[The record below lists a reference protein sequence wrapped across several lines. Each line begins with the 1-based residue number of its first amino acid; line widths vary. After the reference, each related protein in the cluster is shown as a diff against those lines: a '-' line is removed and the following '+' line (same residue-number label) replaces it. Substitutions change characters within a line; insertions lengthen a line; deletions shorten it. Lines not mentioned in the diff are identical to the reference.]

1 MKNRRPKI
9 RRENSRINRK
19 MKNEEERQEKV
30 LKPTKDPRNDILRR
44 VFEGQPIA
52 GCVKKIGRFFRV
64 AKFFANDKLASVEQ
78 TGMPKCETR

>member
-1 MKNRRPKI
+1 
-9 RRENSRINRK
+9 
-19 MKNEEERQEKV
+19 MKNEQKEIGGEEQEEIY
-30 LKPTKDPRNDILRR
+30 LFMKPTKDPRNDILRR

-78 TGMPKCETR
+78 TGMPKRETR